1 MKMGEGDDKG
11 CDGWIASPTWWTWVW
26 AGFRS
31 WWWAGKPA
39 VLQSMGFQGVRHDW
53 ATLIFT
59 FLQTT
64 REVPERWFLNF
75 APRQILDWA
84 IYAKK
89 CSAEV
94 QEDVPLWGFL
104 ATLLG
109 WVEREY
115 QGVWGKADPK
125 VLRIKYSSHFTEMKI
140 KEEGTGMW
148 ALTHFQLLWTK
159 KVTIHS

>member
-1 MKMGEGDDKG
+1 MAGTRDLLGEGNG
-11 CDGWIASPTWWTWVW
+11 TPLQYFCLENPMDGGA
-26 AGFRS
+26 
-31 WWWAGKPA
+31 WWAA
-39 VLQSMGFQGVRHDW
+39 VHGIAEGRTWLSDF
-53 ATLIFT
+53 TFT